1 MYHCPVTFYLV
12 GLPDEIAR
20 IIEDAQPQPSF
31 THHFT
36 RSDEPEEALT
46 AQASAIFADATG
58 HDAAAWARVFAAH
71 RQATTTVTL
80 IVSHDQAP
88 AVEPY
93 FNDIADLWIAPL
105 SAAEASWRFNHWQ
118 RACKR
123 YADSWETSQYL
134 EATINSIPS
143 LVWYKSKDGIHH
155 KVNDAFCATVN
166 KTKEQVQGRGHA
178 YIWDVE
184 ADDPA
189 CIESERRVMAAKST
203 IVSEETVQTSD
214 GTRLLTTY
222 KSPLYNIDGSVMGT
236 VGVGIDV
243 TQERAYED
251 EIVEKNHTM
260 ETIFTTMECGV
271 ITHSLDGT
279 RLLGINQ
286 AALDILGYDSAEDLM
301 AAGFDMVAP
310 SVVDED
316 AGKMRESIATLKNVG
331 DSVSTEYRVRHDNGD
346 IVHVMG
352 NVKLIESDGELLL
365 QRYLLDYTDKKK
377 EEVRKERRQRDLI
390 QALSEDYLL
399 VCSFSLDT
407 KAGEALR
414 VSGDR
419 LRKLDE
425 LFAGELN
432 LDSCLGG
439 YINEAV
445 VEEDQA
451 MLRDALSAE
460 SLITRLTDESRIHV
474 NYRINHGDATEY
486 CQATVVRGGDW
497 PQAHNIVLGLRSV
510 DVQTREEMK
519 KKALLE
525 EALTQA
531 NKANAAKSAFLSNM
545 SHDIRTPMNAILGFS
560 TLIDREADNPAHVR
574 DYNRKIAT
582 SGQHLLGLINDVLDM
597 SKIEAGKTTLAA
609 SAFAL
614 SGTVESVEAM
624 MRQQTDAK
632 NQVFTVEVDKVEHD
646 RLVGDEGRLRQ
657 ILMNLLSNAMKYT
670 PEGGHILF
678 RVDGS
683 AKRHGKLQHLR
694 IIVRDDGIGMS
705 KDYLATIFD
714 SFTREESS
722 LTNKVQG
729 TGLGM
734 AITKNLVDLM
744 GGTISVESELGTG
757 STFIVDLDFPPAG
770 DESDGTEGDGG
781 KRAGD
786 ASGADGNALAHK
798 HVLVAEDNALNAEVI
813 TAILNIHD
821 ATCEVAANGEE
832 AVAKFGMSAPG
843 TFDMIFMDVQMPVMN
858 GHDAARAI
866 RAMDR
871 PDAGTIP
878 IIAMTANAFAEDER
892 QALACGMNAHV
903 AKPIDVHALERVVAK
918 LSQ

>member
-1 MYHCPVTFYLV
+1 MHAVKVDSRKIMAAALV
-12 GLPDEIAR
+12 IM
-20 IIEDAQPQPSF
+20 
-31 THHFT
+31 
-36 RSDEPEEALT
+36 
-46 AQASAIFADATG
+46 AIFAAVAITASLFYLGQIESLVRNTTTTSVMELATARA
-58 HDAAAWARVFAAH
+58 HYLDECLTSDQNSVQSLAHFIADVTPQEARDQVEDFISTHKAAAAWIR
-71 RQATTTVTL
+71 
-80 IVSHDQAP
+80 
-88 AVEPY
+88 
-93 FNDIADLWIAPL
+93 
-105 SAAEASWRFNHWQ
+105 
-118 RACKR
+118 
-123 YADSWETSQYL
+123 
-134 EATINSIPS
+134 
-143 LVWYKSKDGIHH
+143 SKDG
-155 KVNDAFCATVN
+155 ATWCSSQE
-166 KTKEQVQGRGHA
+166 TDLYDPALEEELFGPAMAGETGSSEMYLGHA
-178 YIWDVE
+178 GERRILFYAPIVE
-184 ADDPA
+184 APVAASPGAAAAPVSPNDVLGAVYVSYPA
-189 CIESERRVMAAKST
+189 DELQNSYGTTYSSAGATFVVDSSGT
-203 IVSEETVQTSD
+203 IVLDANRSSDDAVRGNLENIIADAHGDNAQVSQLLEGIASNSE
-214 GTRLLTTY
+214 G
-222 KSPLYNIDGSVMGT
+222 GSLVMT
-236 VGVGIDV
+236 
-243 TQERAYED
+243 
-251 EIVEKNHTM
+251 
-260 ETIFTTMECGV
+260 
-271 ITHSLDGT
+271 LDGT
-279 RLLGINQ
+279 EQFVFYTSIAAKDGWSLVTILPLSVVESDGAKIVSITNQMTATLAAAVLLAAAAI
-286 AALDILGYDSAEDLM
+286 AALVVYRRRREHRYEQYIQSVYSAIGANIDTAIFIVDRKERLVEAVFENTQDILGIPARDFFVPNELSPNEAYANVAAIVHSGAGDKARTWEFEADNPALGRSQWLRMTARPVMLAEREKTIFSLTDVTADHEIRARLERAATAAED
-301 AAGFDMVAP
+301 
-310 SVVDED
+310 
-316 AGKMRESIATLKNVG
+316 
-331 DSVSTEYRVRHDNGD
+331 
-346 IVHVMG
+346 
-352 NVKLIESDGELLL
+352 
-365 QRYLLDYTDKKK
+365 
-377 EEVRKERRQRDLI
+377 
-390 QALSEDYLL
+390 
-399 VCSFSLDT
+399 
-407 KAGEALR
+407 
-414 VSGDR
+414 
-419 LRKLDE
+419 
-425 LFAGELN
+425 
-432 LDSCLGG
+432 
-439 YINEAV
+439 
-445 VEEDQA
+445 
-451 MLRDALSAE
+451 
-460 SLITRLTDESRIHV
+460 
-474 NYRINHGDATEY
+474 
-486 CQATVVRGGDW
+486 
-497 PQAHNIVLGLRSV
+497 
-510 DVQTREEMK
+510 
-519 KKALLE
+519 
-525 EALTQA
+525 A
-531 NKANAAKSAFLSNM
+531 NRAKSSFLSSM

-683 AKRHGKLQHLR
+683 AKRHGELQHLR

-786 ASGADGNALAHK
+786 ASGTGENALAHK

-821 ATCEVAANGEE
+821 ATCEVAANGKE

-903 AKPIDVHALERVVAK
+903 AKPIDVHTLERVVAE
-918 LSQ
+918 LS

>member
-80 IVSHDQAP
+80 IVSHDQVP

-260 ETIFTTMECGV
+260 ETIFTTMDCGV

-310 SVVDED
+310 SVISED
-316 AGKMRESIATLKNVG
+316 AAKMRESIATLKNVG
-331 DSVSTEYRVRHDNGD
+331 DSVSTEYRVRHDDGS

-407 KAGEALR
+407 QEGEVLR
-414 VSGDR
+414 ISGDR
-419 LRKLDE
+419 LRKFDT
-425 LFAGELN
+425 LFAGDLIFE
-432 LDSCLGG
+432 SCLGG

-451 MLRDALSAE
+451 MLRETLSAKNLLDAL
-460 SLITRLTDESRIHV
+460 TDRARIHV
-474 NYRINHGDATEY
+474 NYRIRRGEDTEY
-486 CQATVVRGGDW
+486 CQATIVRNGDW
-497 PQAHNIVLGLRSV
+497 RMAHDIILGLRSV

-519 KKALLE
+519 KRALLE

-545 SHDIRTPMNAILGFS
+545 SHDIRTPMNAIVGF
-560 TLIDREADNPAHVR
+560 
-574 DYNRKIAT
+574 
-582 SGQHLLGLINDVLDM
+582 
-597 SKIEAGKTTLAA
+597 TTLAA
-609 SAFAL
+609 SRIDQPERVQEYLGKIQSSSAPLL
-614 SGTVESVEAM
+614 SLINDILDMSHIESGKVSLDEQPYNLVDLLEDLYSIIQAETSA
-624 MRQQTDAK
+624 RQLY
-632 NQVFTVEVDKVEHD
+632 FTVDTTGVRHADVRCDK
-646 RLVGDEGRLRQ
+646 LRINQ
-657 ILMNLLSNAMKYT
+657 ILLNLLGNALKFT
-670 PEGGHILF
+670 NPGGF
-678 RVDGS
+678 VKVKVDELDG
-683 AKRHGKLQHLR
+683 APAGYGRYR
-694 IIVRDDGIGMS
+694 FIVSDTGIGMS
-705 KDYLATIFD
+705 PEFVEHIFD
-714 SFTREESS
+714 PFERERTSTIS
-722 LTNKVQG
+722 GIQG

-734 AITKNLVDLM
+734 TITKNLVDM
-744 GGTISVESELGTG
+744 MHGSIAVKSVQGKGTAFTIELT
-757 STFIVDLDFPPAG
+757 LQLA
-770 DESDGTEGDGG
+770 G
-781 KRAGD
+781 KRAAAAHESKAPHANARHHLQKSRILLVDDNDLNREIAITLLEDEGLTVEY
-786 ASGADGNALAHK
+786 AVDG
-798 HVLVAEDNALNAEVI
+798 
-813 TAILNIHD
+813 
-821 ATCEVAANGEE
+821 CE
-832 AVAKFGMSAPG
+832 AVEKIMNSPAGHYQLVL
-843 TFDMIFMDVQMPVMN
+843 MDVQMPVMN
-858 GHDAARAI
+858 GYEATKAI
-866 RAMDR
+866 RRLSDPTRAKV
-871 PDAGTIP
+871 P
-878 IIAMTANAFAEDER
+878 ILAMTADAFEEDR
-892 QALACGMNAHV
+892 QKALRSGMDGHLS
-903 AKPIDVHALERVVAK
+903 KPIEIDRLFEALDE
-918 LSQ
+918 LLD

>member
-1 MYHCPVTFYLV
+1 MFLKRDRPVRS
-12 GLPDEIAR
+12 GLGRRAVRPGHGRRDRLLGDVPRPRRRAPHPLLRPIV
-20 IIEDAQPQPSF
+20 DAP
-31 THHFT
+31 
-36 RSDEPEEALT
+36 AT
-46 AQASAIFADATG
+46 AG
-58 HDAAAWARVFAAH
+58 PG
-71 RQATTTVTL
+71 TTTTPADPDDVLGAVYVSYPADELQNSYGTAYSSAGATFVVDSSGTIVLDANRGADEAVQGSLSALINDNADSAQVSSLLAGIASDTSGSLVMTLDGADQFVFYTPIDAKSGWSLVTIL
-80 IVSHDQAP
+80 
-88 AVEPY
+88 
-93 FNDIADLWIAPL
+93 PL
-105 SAAEASWRFNHWQ
+105 S
-118 RACKR
+118 
-123 YADSWETSQYL
+123 
-134 EATINSIPS
+134 
-143 LVWYKSKDGIHH
+143 V
-155 KVNDAFCATVN
+155 
-166 KTKEQVQGRGHA
+166 
-178 YIWDVE
+178 VE
-184 ADDPA
+184 
-189 CIESERRVMAAKST
+189 
-203 IVSEETVQTSD
+203 SD
-214 GTRLLTTY
+214 GTQIVGITNQMVAVLAVAVAVAAAAMVALMVYRRRREHRY
-222 KSPLYNIDGSVMGT
+222 EQYIQSVYSAIGANIDTAIFIVDRKERLIEA
-236 VGVGIDV
+236 VFEN
-243 TQERAYED
+243 TQ
-251 EIVEKNHTM
+251 
-260 ETIFTTMECGV
+260 
-271 ITHSLDGT
+271 
-279 RLLGINQ
+279 
-286 AALDILGYDSAEDLM
+286 DILGIPARDFFVPNELSPNEAYANVAAIVHSGAGDKARTWEFEADNPALGRSQWLRMTARPVMLAEREKTIFSLTDVTADHEIRARLERAATAAED
-301 AAGFDMVAP
+301 
-310 SVVDED
+310 
-316 AGKMRESIATLKNVG
+316 
-331 DSVSTEYRVRHDNGD
+331 
-346 IVHVMG
+346 
-352 NVKLIESDGELLL
+352 
-365 QRYLLDYTDKKK
+365 
-377 EEVRKERRQRDLI
+377 
-390 QALSEDYLL
+390 
-399 VCSFSLDT
+399 
-407 KAGEALR
+407 
-414 VSGDR
+414 
-419 LRKLDE
+419 
-425 LFAGELN
+425 
-432 LDSCLGG
+432 
-439 YINEAV
+439 
-445 VEEDQA
+445 
-451 MLRDALSAE
+451 
-460 SLITRLTDESRIHV
+460 
-474 NYRINHGDATEY
+474 
-486 CQATVVRGGDW
+486 
-497 PQAHNIVLGLRSV
+497 
-510 DVQTREEMK
+510 
-519 KKALLE
+519 
-525 EALTQA
+525 A
-531 NKANAAKSAFLSNM
+531 NRAKSSFLSSM

-770 DESDGTEGDGG
+770 DESDGSEGGDG

-786 ASGADGNALAHK
+786 ASGTGGNALAHK

-903 AKPIDVHALERVVAK
+903 AKPIDVHTLERVVAE
-918 LSQ
+918 LS

>member
-1 MYHCPVTFYLV
+1 MLDANR
-12 GLPDEIAR
+12 GADEAV
-20 IIEDAQPQPSF
+20 QGS
-31 THHFT
+31 
-36 RSDEPEEALT
+36 LT
-46 AQASAIFADATG
+46 ALINDDADSTQVTSLLAGIASNTSGSLVMTLDGADQFVFYTPI
-58 HDAAAWARVFAAH
+58 DAKSGWSL
-71 RQATTTVTL
+71 VTIL
-80 IVSHDQAP
+80 
-88 AVEPY
+88 
-93 FNDIADLWIAPL
+93 PL
-105 SAAEASWRFNHWQ
+105 S
-118 RACKR
+118 
-123 YADSWETSQYL
+123 
-134 EATINSIPS
+134 
-143 LVWYKSKDGIHH
+143 V
-155 KVNDAFCATVN
+155 
-166 KTKEQVQGRGHA
+166 
-178 YIWDVE
+178 VE
-184 ADDPA
+184 
-189 CIESERRVMAAKST
+189 
-203 IVSEETVQTSD
+203 SD
-214 GTRLLTTY
+214 GTQIVGITNQMVAVLAVAVALATAAMVALMVYRRRREHRY
-222 KSPLYNIDGSVMGT
+222 EQYIQSVYSAIGANIDTAIFIVDRKERL
-236 VGVGIDV
+236 VEAVFEN
-243 TQERAYED
+243 TQ
-251 EIVEKNHTM
+251 
-260 ETIFTTMECGV
+260 
-271 ITHSLDGT
+271 
-279 RLLGINQ
+279 
-286 AALDILGYDSAEDLM
+286 DILGIPARDFFVPNELSPNEAYANVAAIVHSGAGDKARTWEFEADNPALGRSQWLRMTARPVMLAEREKTIFSLTDVTADHEIRARLERAATAAED
-301 AAGFDMVAP
+301 
-310 SVVDED
+310 
-316 AGKMRESIATLKNVG
+316 
-331 DSVSTEYRVRHDNGD
+331 
-346 IVHVMG
+346 
-352 NVKLIESDGELLL
+352 
-365 QRYLLDYTDKKK
+365 
-377 EEVRKERRQRDLI
+377 
-390 QALSEDYLL
+390 
-399 VCSFSLDT
+399 
-407 KAGEALR
+407 
-414 VSGDR
+414 
-419 LRKLDE
+419 
-425 LFAGELN
+425 
-432 LDSCLGG
+432 
-439 YINEAV
+439 
-445 VEEDQA
+445 
-451 MLRDALSAE
+451 
-460 SLITRLTDESRIHV
+460 
-474 NYRINHGDATEY
+474 
-486 CQATVVRGGDW
+486 
-497 PQAHNIVLGLRSV
+497 
-510 DVQTREEMK
+510 
-519 KKALLE
+519 
-525 EALTQA
+525 A
-531 NKANAAKSAFLSNM
+531 NRAKSSFLSSM

-786 ASGADGNALAHK
+786 ASGTGENALAHK
-798 HVLVAEDNALNAEVI
+798 HVLVAED
-813 TAILNIHD
+813 IHD
-821 ATCEVAANGEE
+821 ATCEVAANGKE

-858 GHDAARAI
+858 GHDTARAI

-903 AKPIDVHALERVVAK
+903 AKPIDVHTLERVVAE
-918 LSQ
+918 LS